1 MDIKTPV
8 IRKPI
13 VDDGFPIY
21 QLIKS
26 CPPLDLNSAYL
37 YLLQTTHFSETCVA
51 AELDGKVSGFLSGYI
66 KPGSPNTF
74 FLWQVAVGDELRGQG
89 MARKLIDAVL
99 ASDACKE
106 VRYLETTITPDNQA
120 SWGLFRAFARD
131 RKAELNNQVMF
142 TAEQLGGDHEPE
154 MLVQI
159 GPFTAS

>member
-1 MDIKTPV
+1 METQTPN
-8 IRKPI
+8 IRKPA

-21 QLIKS
+21 QLIKR

-37 YLLQTTHFSETCVA
+37 YLLQTTHFADTCVL
-51 AELDGKVSGFLSGYI
+51 AELDGQVSGFLSGYI
-66 KPGSPNTF
+66 KPGTEDTF

-89 MARKLIDAVL
+89 MARQLMDAVL
-99 ASDACKE
+99 AGEACKG

-142 TAEQLGGDHEPE
+142 TSEQLGGDHEPE
-154 MLVQI
+154 MLVRI
-159 GPFTAS
+159 GPFTN